1 MTSNQRQKSYNGF
14 ITFFRKL
21 IEARTSNL
29 LSCFNYDI
37 ALKHLEKFTLDED
50 IPFENLTEDWFK
62 NFRSYLVSTKGLR
75 SEKSL
80 SSNSANTYFRIVLS
94 VAKAAA
100 DNRFIAHYEISRT
113 ANTTRTKSKDSS
125 LSLDE
130 LQRLAQTPCRVP
142 VLKQAFL
149 FSCLTGI
156 QWKELSILT
165 WAQVESV
172 NGTWQVNLSPNGTQ
186 NFVPLNQQARDLLGD
201 QRNQTEKIF
210 QLHYSAALCV
220 NLNQWALKA
229 GVLRNITFNTARQ
242 TFGKM
247 LLDNGV
253 SIELISELLGH
264 KHIKTTQ
271 KLFGVSNLSLEI
283 SLS

>member
-1 MTSNQRQKSYNGF
+1 MASNQTQKSNNGF
-14 ITFFRKL
+14 VTFFRKL
-21 IEARTSNL
+21 IEARASNQ

-50 IPFENLTEDWFK
+50 IPFENLTEDWLK
-62 NFRSYLVSTKGLR
+62 DFRSYLISAKGLR
-75 SEKSL
+75 SEKPL

-100 DNRFIAHYEISRT
+100 DNRLIAHYKISGT
-113 ANTTRTKSKDSS
+113 ANTPRTKSKESS

-130 LQRLAQTPCRVP
+130 LQRLARTPCRVP

-156 QWKELSILT
+156 QWKDLSTLT

-172 NGTWQVNLSPNGTQ
+172 NGTWQVNLSSSGIQ
-186 NFVPLNQQARDLLGD
+186 RLVPLNQQARYLLGD
-201 QRNQTEKIF
+201 QQNRTERIF

-253 SIELISELLGH
+253 AIELVSELLGH
-264 KHIKTTQ
+264 KQIKTTQ
-271 KLFGVSNLSLEI
+271 DLYGVSKITLRGSI
-283 SLS
+283 C